1 MSTYNILLAT
11 DANYL
16 PYCFVT
22 CQSVVNSLRLS
33 KQSEL
38 DTIIFNLF
46 IDEDVQLENL
56 GHKCDSFTKR
66 NNTNYVQ
73 FKFNLVPVSP
83 AAFENAPKFKS
94 GTLTTYYRLLVGDLL
109 SNDIDRVLYLDCD
122 VLVRN
127 DIRIL
132 FNELDL
138 TDTVL
143 AGAIDYGMEYEQGE
157 PNDILV
163 KSNTKSLNNLY
174 INIKDYFNAGVLLI
188 NLSEYRQ
195 QRIYEKCIEILE
207 HYTINAHDQDLL
219 NLIVDKK
226 KILPMTW
233 NFMSFSYF
241 HSYSKESKSFS
252 LLPSKLNR
260 PRYSAKNDVPEIE
273 EFISISE
280 DPSIC
285 HFNQFKPWGKTNCL
299 NTSLP
304 LNNALTKILKEWY
317 VTAEAVT
324 EFSDELRGLKYC
336 QFNNYDVITCF
347 LNERIAV
354 TQETLDKQITRRR
367 RDRNVML
374 SLLALLFITQ
384 IATLIMIICGD

>member
-1 MSTYNILLAT
+1 MSKYNILLAS

-33 KQSEL
+33 NQSEQ

-46 IDEDVQLENL
+46 IEDDVELESL
-56 GHKCDSFTKR
+56 KHKCDSFSKR
-66 NNTNYVQ
+66 NNTDDAK
-73 FKFNLVPVSP
+73 FEFNLVSVSP
-83 AAFENAPKFKS
+83 KTFDNAPKFKG
-94 GTLTTYYRLLVGDLL
+94 GTLSCYYRLLIDKLL
-109 SNDIDRVLYLDCD
+109 GNDVKTVLYLDCD
-122 VLVRN
+122 TLVRK
-127 DIRIL
+127 DIRNL
-132 FNELDL
+132 FACIDL
-138 TDTVL
+138 EGSVL
-143 AGAIDYGMEYEQGE
+143 AGAIDYGVEFEQGK
-157 PNDILV
+157 PRNITV
-163 KSNTKSLNNLY
+163 KSKNKRKKDLE
-174 INIKDYFNAGVLLI
+174 INIKDYFNSGVLLI
-188 NLSEYRQ
+188 NLEEYRK
-195 QRIYEKCIEILE
+195 QRISDKCFDIIRD
-207 HYTINAHDQDLL
+207 YTVVAHDQDLL
-219 NLIVDKK
+219 NLLVKDK
-226 KILPMTW
+226 KILPLTW

-241 HSYSKESKSFS
+241 HSYSKESKTFS
-252 LLPSKLNR
+252 LLPSKLNK
-260 PRYSAKNDVPEIE
+260 PRYSTLNFVPEIE

-280 DPSIC
+280 NPSIC

-317 VTAEAVT
+317 VTAESVT
-324 EFSDELRGLKYC
+324 EFADELSGLKYC